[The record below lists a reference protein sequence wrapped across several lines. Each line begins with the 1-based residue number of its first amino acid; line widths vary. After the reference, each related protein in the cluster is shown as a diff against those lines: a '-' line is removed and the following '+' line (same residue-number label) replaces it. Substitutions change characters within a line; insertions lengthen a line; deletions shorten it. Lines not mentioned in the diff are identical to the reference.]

1 MLEALRSISTSTS
14 HVTSTANQ
22 VAAASH
28 HEAAAASVE
37 LSAPPPPIPS
47 DAQVAS
53 QLQHSDSPPV
63 RPVARSSLPSEP
75 VSSTPQVPDN
85 IRTLLESRGQR
96 LEQERVARE
105 TAEKAARDERIRE
118 RKTKDAEK
126 AAAATPSDSV
136 GKNRSYEA
144 EQAKRK
150 RDAKLDRERVLKQIE
165 NDKIARREKEERRK
179 AAARGEQEPFPQQ
192 SLAPITSASKAAT
205 TGTTCALQ
213 IRLHDG
219 SRIRN
224 SFPATATLLTTV
236 RPWIATESP
245 ESKDLFTLKLMQTPQ
260 PPRSLSDADEAMT
273 LQELGL
279 LPSATLVVVPVRG
292 AVSTAYSGGTGGVF
306 ARIYAMLMGLIM
318 WLIEMV
324 QTFAGNRQ
332 QQAPSTSI
340 DVSRAEESSSSASP
354 ATGNDAA
361 PSSKIRIRT
370 LKDKGNDNEKREFYN
385 GNQVCLSAQNW
396 VRTHTCVTFRSLFA
410 DIVSCTVELRAETE
424 R

>member
-1 MLEALRSISTSTS
+1 LLEALRPISTSTS

-22 VAAASH
+22 VAAASQ

-37 LSAPPPPIPS
+37 VSAPPPPIPS

-53 QLQHSDSPPV
+53 QIQHADSPPV

-96 LEQERVARE
+96 LEQERITRE
-105 TAEKAARDERIRE
+105 AAEKAARDERIRE

-126 AAAATPSDSV
+126 ATAATPSDSV

-179 AAARGEQEPFPQQ
+179 AAARGEQEQEPFPQQ
-192 SLAPITSASKAAT
+192 SLAPTTSASKAAT

-219 SRIRN
+219 SKIRN

-245 ESKDLFTLKLMQTPQ
+245 ESKDLFTLKLMRTPQ

-332 QQAPSTSI
+332 QQAASTSI
-340 DVSRAEESSSSASP
+340 DVSRAEESSSSASS

-370 LKDKGNDNEKREFYN
+370 LKDKGDESEKREFYN
-385 GNQVCLSAQNW
+385 GNQVCLITFGFA
-396 VRTHTCVTFRSLFA
+396 RTHTCV
-410 DIVSCTVELRAETE
+410 I
-424 R
+424 